1 MGFLDLIAAADRV
14 VLANLGGEPVT
25 YRPQYGTPG
34 GVTVTGIV
42 SFPPVLATGDAP
54 SSVQARADSVFFRLS
69 DLPIDPEV
77 DNPTLIIRGLTYRVA
92 ERQPDDAGGITL
104 LLRTVG

>member
-1 MGFLDLIAAADRV
+1 VTFADLMAGTDLAVLDLY
-14 VLANLGGEPVT
+14 GEPVT
-25 YRPQYGTPG
+25 YRPQYGTPPAAPI
-34 GVTVTGIV
+34 VGIV

-54 SSVQARADSVFFRLS
+54 SSVQARADSVFFRLA

-77 DNPTLIIRGLTYRVA
+77 DNPTLVIRGQVYRIA

-104 LLRTVG
+104 LLRTVA